1 MDALSAKEKK
11 EAQTRRIG
19 KLRKISLEA
28 VMSFGSF
35 KPKTELDKDY
45 KLGRILGQGHFS
57 TVRIAMS
64 KADQK
69 KWAIK
74 IIKRASLAPADK
86 QSLASEISI
95 LQECN
100 HPNIV
105 GLHDIY
111 ESSSDIYLVME
122 LMIGGELFD
131 RIVQKDHY
139 SEHEAKTTFCQ
150 ILSAVSYCHDLN
162 IVHRDL
168 KPENIL
174 YVSQEV
180 DAPLKLADFGLAHLL
195 NSDEMLH
202 ASCGT
207 PGFVA
212 PEILRTGKGGHGYG
226 KEVDMW
232 SLGVILYILLCG
244 FPPFYD
250 EDHIRMF
257 ALINKGEYVFP
268 SPHWDGVSEDAIDLI
283 KSLLVVDPTQ
293 RYTAG
298 QALEHHWLCEGKD
311 DPAEV
316 SLDLVKDNMKAFNA
330 RRRLKSAFRL
340 VHAAKVFSSFSSHG
354 SADSNDRQSSG
365 SISLLLSPA
374 TSATGMSPFVRKSFF
389 AAPDHEGPAGLPP
402 VAMVPSS
409 ASLDSVSTQ
418 DPDAASL
425 PEEAVVTQLSS
436 DLEGL
441 NICEVDTEH
450 CVAVSEP
457 DKRNGT
463 DEITER

>member
-1 MDALSAKEKK
+1 
-11 EAQTRRIG
+11 
-19 KLRKISLEA
+19 
-28 VMSFGSF
+28 MSFGCF
-35 KPKTELDKDY
+35 KSKTELEKDY

-57 TVRIAMS
+57 SVRIAMT

-74 IIKRASLAPADK
+74 IIKRGSLAPADK

-111 ESSSDIYLVME
+111 ESISDIYLVME

-139 SEHEAKTTFCQ
+139 SENEAKLAFIQ
-150 ILSAVSYCHDLN
+150 IISAVCYCHDLN

-174 YVSQEV
+174 YESQAENS
-180 DAPLKLADFGLAHLL
+180 PLKLADFGLAYLL

-207 PGFVA
+207 PSFVA

-244 FPPFYD
+244 FPPFHD
-250 EDHIRMF
+250 DDHVRMF
-257 ALINKGEYVFP
+257 VLINKGEYVFP
-268 SPHWDGVSEDAIDLI
+268 SPHWDGVSADAVDLI
-283 KSLLVVDPTQ
+283 KHLLVVDPTQ
-293 RYTAG
+293 RYTAT
-298 QALEHHWLCEGKD
+298 QASEHQWFCGNKD
-311 DPAEV
+311 DPTGV
-316 SLDLVKDNMKAFNA
+316 HLNLVKDSMKAFNA
-330 RRRLKSAFRL
+330 RRRLRSAFRV
-340 VHAAKVFSSFSSHG
+340 VHATNIFKSFSSHG
-354 SADSNDRQSSG
+354 SADSNERQNSG
-365 SISLLLSPA
+365 ILLSPA
-374 TSATGMSPFVRKSFF
+374 TTTAGSSPYLRKSFF
-389 AAPDHEGPAGLPP
+389 AAPDQEGPLATRPT
-402 VAMVPSS
+402 S
-409 ASLDSVSTQ
+409 ANVESLSTQPNPLVSTGSELECLKLVQ
-418 DPDAASL
+418 SGVG
-425 PEEAVVTQLSS
+425 EEEEVYRSS
-436 DLEGL
+436 QQFGHD
-441 NICEVDTEH
+441 IIV
-450 CVAVSEP
+450 
-457 DKRNGT
+457 
-463 DEITER
+463 ER